1 MLVEADVTTGLLLLL
16 LRQRLMMMRRIW
28 AAVVAVVPIAGVITA
43 VSVVLSL
50 AASLLG
56 VEAIAARPLAGPDV
70 ADRDE
75 KGAAF
80 GAAEEPVAF
89 VGPVADS
96 SPGC

>member
-1 MLVEADVTTGLLLLL
+1 
-16 LRQRLMMMRRIW
+16 MMMRRIW

-56 VEAIAARPLAGPDV
+56 VGAIAARPLAGPDV

-96 SPGC
+96 SPGCWALQMRQDHALTPRICFFC